1 MSEWLKKFRDDP
13 ADPRWLDKFPDDPD
27 RPRPRPH
34 PSQHPPQPRRPQ
46 RPEQQKPPGE
56 RGMPQSIMLF
66 AALMA
71 FSLVIGLTA
80 TAIAL
85 PHLAAGVSAW
95 DILIPDVIVIAII
108 GALVALIAW
117 LRFGWAVWLLAA
129 FCAVRFV
136 MFLPGLPHIATL
148 QLQSISVFYFI
159 LQGAAFWFVFRP
171 ASRNWLQQKH

>member
-1 MSEWLKKFRDDP
+1 MSDWLKKFRDDP
-13 ADPRWLDKFPDDPD
+13 SDPRWLDKFPDDPD
-27 RPRPRPH
+27 RPRQRPSQRPH
-34 PSQHPPQPRRPQ
+34 QQK
-46 RPEQQKPPGE
+46 RPEQPKPPAGQE
-56 RGMPQSIMLF
+56 MPQSIMLF

-85 PHLAAGVSAW
+85 PHLAEGVPAW
-95 DILIPDVIVIAII
+95 ELLIPDVIVIAII
-108 GALVALIAW
+108 GTLVALIAW

-129 FCAVRFV
+129 FCAIRFV

-171 ASRNWLQQKH
+171 ASRNWLQQKR

>member
-1 MSEWLKKFRDDP
+1 MNWLDKFRDDRS
-13 ADPRWLDKFPDDPD
+13 DPRWLDKFHDDPD
-27 RPRPRPH
+27 RPRPH
-34 PSQHPPQPRRPQ
+34 PSQQPQ
-46 RPEQQKPPGE
+46 RPNQQKRPEPPKPPTGQE
-56 RGMPQSIMLF
+56 RPQSIMLF

-108 GALVALIAW
+108 AALVALIAW

-129 FCAVRFV
+129 FCAIRFV

-171 ASRNWLQQKH
+171 ASRNWLQQKRQP